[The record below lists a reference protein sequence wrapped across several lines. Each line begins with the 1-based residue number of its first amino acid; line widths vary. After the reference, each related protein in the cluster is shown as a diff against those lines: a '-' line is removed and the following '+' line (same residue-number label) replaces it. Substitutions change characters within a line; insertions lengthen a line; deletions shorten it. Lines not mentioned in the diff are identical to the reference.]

1 MSVTKP
7 HLILAGSEQD
17 DAPLLLVEAL
27 PPTAVEGPKSV
38 RDLVLRK
45 TSPVAAE
52 ALRLGLLAT
61 GGTATTFAVH
71 LPAGFSTGDLAA
83 SLTAG
88 MYRAFVHDGQGIAA
102 HANLEAASGVGAVV
116 GPQVAWAVAAYV
128 VGQHFQVEI
137 SRKLDALRDD
147 VAVLKQADV
156 HSRVAQL
163 AASHLLVQKALAR
176 ALDGAVD
183 VATTLDLAHQD
194 VLKVLGR
201 QEQWLAQQESAAG
214 ALEADDHNASDFL
227 SGFPGLSDGSFAENV
242 AITAAA
248 INVHRE
254 LLHVEGLVAAGRTDD
269 PYGHYTDFLSEQ
281 QRAMN
286 KFEDRLRSV
295 VRLIGRLPFS
305 AEDRVFHWVDKNPS
319 GAAMRAQRAAVAIE
333 DALGSWLVAHLP
345 SQTALHLTAQAD
357 GGLRLSLPTKPQH
370 P

>member
-1 MSVTKP
+1 MSAPKP

-17 DAPLLLVEAL
+17 DAPLMLVEAF
-27 PPTAVEGPKSV
+27 AAAEGTKSV

-52 ALRLGLLAT
+52 ALRLGLIAT
-61 GGTATTFAVH
+61 GGSATTFAVH
-71 LPAGFSTGDLAA
+71 LPAGFVTGDLAA
-83 SLTAG
+83 SSTAG
-88 MYRAFVHDGQGIAA
+88 MYRAFVHDGKGIAA
-102 HANLEAASGVGAVV
+102 HADLEAVSSACAAV

-137 SRKLDALRDD
+137 SCKLDALRDA
-147 VAVLKQADV
+147 VEVLKQADV
-156 HSRVAQL
+156 HARVAQL

-194 VLKVLGR
+194 VLRVLGR
-201 QEQWLAQQESAAG
+201 QEQWLAQQESAAR
-214 ALEADDHNASDFL
+214 ALAADEHNASAFL
-227 SGFPGLSDGSFAENV
+227 QAFPGLTDGSFAENV
-242 AITAAA
+242 SIAAAA

-269 PYGHYTDFLSEQ
+269 PYGHFKDFLTEQ
-281 QRAMN
+281 QRAMSAL
-286 KFEDRLRSV
+286 EDRLRSV

-333 DALGSWLVAHLP
+333 DALDSWLVNLVP
-345 SQTALHLTAQAD
+345 SPTALHLTAQAD
-357 GGLRLSLPTKPQH
+357 GGLRLSLPT
-370 P
+370 